1 MRAHAQADPDGDGLV
16 FVEDIADA
24 FKAGAHPEVLEGS
37 REEDDVRREF
47 LESFAGRLPDRTNQ
61 PAVDPFIDPR
71 AVSCVRWYD
80 DVEATLLTWQIGRW
94 TIGARS
100 GRKLAQ

>member
-1 MRAHAQADPDGDGLV
+1 MHYQRCSFVPPYPNRLLPRARAHAKADPDGDGLV

-47 LESFAGRLPDRTNQ
+47 LESFAGRLPTRTNQ
-61 PAVDPFIDPR
+61 PVVDRFIDPR
-71 AVSCVRWYD
+71 TVSCV
-80 DVEATLLTWQIGRW
+80 
-94 TIGARS
+94 S
-100 GRKLAQ
+100 LAQ